1 MTETYPIGT
10 QYKTVTRKY
19 PYVCTVTDI
28 LRTYNSRDELV
39 KVRYVAQHDFA
50 GQPVT
55 DSDVLP
61 ITIARGLLA

>member
-10 QYKTVTRKY
+10 QYKAATRRY

-28 LRTYNSRDELV
+28 LRTYNAQGELV
-39 KVRYVAQHDFA
+39 RVRYVAQHDFA

-55 DSDVLP
+55 DTDVLP